1 MITKMDTLETRS
13 YSIGQKW
20 LNTENGWEFYITDIT
35 DTIVSLDDLKKKLSS
50 FEHMNKSLWNH
61 LVSLGVYKR
70 LV

>member
-1 MITKMDTLETRS
+1 MTNKIDTLETRS

-35 DTIVSLDDLKKKLSS
+35 DTIVSLDDMKKKLSS
-50 FEHMNKSLWNH
+50 FEHMNKYLWNH

-70 LV
+70 LL